1 MKTIILFMGLKGSGK
16 TYLGTFTEEKLS
28 IPYLKIENIFL
39 GCMEKYSDLKGV
51 ELEKKAYQLVLED
64 ISEWMK
70 KHDVISID
78 STGTSSVFSDFFSEL
93 KKVYKVILVYVAAP
107 SEICKMRAFNR
118 NKKDQIPVSEE
129 FLDLI
134 NREAAKIQL
143 KWDII
148 WDNSQTKSPDAFI
161 NILRSHFT

>member
-16 TYLGTFTEEKLS
+16 TYLGTFTQEKLS
-28 IPYLKIENIFL
+28 IPYLKIEKIFL
-39 GCMEKYSDLKGV
+39 DCIEKYSDLKGV

-64 ISEWMK
+64 ISEWMR
-70 KHDVISID
+70 KHDIISID
-78 STGTSSVFSDFFSEL
+78 STGTSSIFPDFFSEL
-93 KKVYKVILVYVAAP
+93 KKVYKIILVYVAAP
-107 SEICKMRAFNR
+107 PEICKMRALNR

-161 NILRSHFT
+161 KILSSYLS